1 MKATYIITNGQY
13 FEIEINATFELASFA
28 LAYYTKKFTGLV
40 GELVL
45 TTKNQA

>member
-1 MKATYIITNGQY
+1 MKTYIITNKRY
-13 FEIEINATFELASFA
+13 FEVEIFTTSEIASFA

-45 TTKNQA
+45 ITL